1 MDILNF
7 DLTDK
12 NNYYS
17 SCKWSFNEILFS
29 YVKVINNFLLDM
41 NSSNIKTKNEIINN
55 IIEIKGINC
64 LTIIFCYSLYNSN
77 NLLLVETI
85 VNNATVYF
93 IEFIT
98 QIKKINQS
106 GINYN
111 DVFIFVYKKTINNVL
126 ETSYSYEEI
135 NKLEILIQIHN
146 YLLINYKLT
155 SNELNHWINTIKHFE
170 DLNKF
175 KKIYDSIVLNRID
188 LNNLITNI

>member
-1 MDILNF
+1 M
-7 DLTDK
+7 
-12 NNYYS
+12 
-17 SCKWSFNEILFS
+17 
-29 YVKVINNFLLDM
+29 
-41 NSSNIKTKNEIINN
+41 
-55 IIEIKGINC
+55 
-64 LTIIFCYSLYNSN
+64 
-77 NLLLVETI
+77 VETI

-126 ETSYSYEEI
+126 ETEFSYNEI

-155 SNELNHWINTIKHFE
+155 SFELDNWINTIKQF
-170 DLNKF
+170 DDIDKF
-175 KKIYDSIVLNRID
+175 KKIYYSIVLKRID
-188 LNNLITNI
+188 LNNLISNI